1 MADSAGAVGESRSL
15 EHDSMCEDKT
25 AYHVLPLANK
35 TGGEN
40 YWSDLH
46 TESCLTP
53 DFSRG

>member
-40 YWSDLH
+40 WSDLR